1 MFEGDFID
9 EQMIFLHIYEINN
22 LWMVLQDVKNA
33 TTFHNGNKLFYFA
46 NIICLDKLMTIIVFN
61 VKVFDNQNNL
71 SYGSCFLFN

>member
-1 MFEGDFID
+1 
-9 EQMIFLHIYEINN
+9 
-22 LWMVLQDVKNA
+22 MVLQDVKNA